1 MCFSSAWKFLGF
13 LTGRGGTDKMKEG
26 RGCTDILM
34 CIFFL
39 LFCAGFFV
47 VAILAFNVGDP
58 DSLTYG
64 MDHYGYR
71 CGVVNYHAETGEA
84 IDLTDRKKVFY
95 PDLDSDIV
103 TQLAANPGIQT
114 TPWKFKP
121 YGICLEEC
129 PEADDVSQS
138 APSPVPDYLIAD
150 DGTVSDDNAPA
161 KNDGD
166 PWFALL
172 STRSV
177 LNRCMPVE
185 NVTANNNNFCA
196 YPACQPTDPDDLYP
210 PTVDRPCAAVP
221 VLG

>member
-1 MCFSSAWKFLGF
+1 MPDTNQTSEDPPASSDDADQGAGAKSSKGDILKKCCSNACVPFKMCFSSAWKFLGF

-114 TPWKFKP
+114 TPWKVRLAS
-121 YGICLEEC
+121 G
-129 PEADDVSQS
+129 AS
-138 APSPVPDYLIAD
+138 APCRVDPCWLL
-150 DGTVSDDNAPA
+150 TVQ
-161 KNDGD
+161 
-166 PWFALL
+166 ALWHL
-172 STRSV
+172 LGR
-177 LNRCMPVE
+177 MP
-185 NVTANNNNFCA
+185 
-196 YPACQPTDPDDLYP
+196 
-210 PTVDRPCAAVP
+210 
-221 VLG
+221 